1 MLSLRDILDSLG
13 PHSVGNDAAPLLD
26 HAEADET
33 HVLALLRKRDLATP
47 VIEAVAR
54 HDRWNKRQVV
64 RGAIVHHAKTP
75 RTLALRLLS
84 LLFWREQLRV
94 ASNIRLAMPLRV
106 AAESRLKERLPELE
120 LGEKI
125 SIAHSAPP
133 GLIPV
138 LAASNQARVVQSLLR
153 NPRMRE
159 QEVVTL
165 VQRETTSGS
174 VLRVVAQSERWV
186 VRPPITTGIV
196 CHRNTPVH
204 VALTLLGRMP
214 RRTLLALVNIDELRP
229 VIAIRARKILS
240 GEEIAPPR

>member
-1 MLSLRDILDSLG
+1 
-13 PHSVGNDAAPLLD
+13 
-26 HAEADET
+26 
-33 HVLALLRKRDLATP
+33 

-64 RGAIVHHAKTP
+64 RGAIVQHAKTP
-75 RTLALRLLS
+75 RTLAFRLLS

-106 AAESRLKERLPELE
+106 AAESRLKERLPKLE

-138 LAASNQARVVQSLLR
+138 LAASNEARVVQSLLR

-174 VLRVVAQSERWV
+174 VLRVVAQSDRWV

-204 VALTLLGRMP
+204 VALTLVGRMP
-214 RRTLLALVNIDELRP
+214 RRTLLALVNNDELRP
-229 VIAIRARKILS
+229 VIVIHARKILS
-240 GEEIAPPR
+240 GEEIAPRR

>member
-1 MLSLRDILDSLG
+1 MLIKEILDSLG
-13 PHSVGNDAAPLLD
+13 PHSAGNDAAALLD
-26 HAEADET
+26 HPEADEA
-33 HVLALLRKRDLATP
+33 HVLVLLRKRDLATP

-64 RGAIVHHAKTP
+64 RGAIVNHVKTP

-94 ASNIRLAMPLRV
+94 ASNIRIAMPLRV
-106 AAESRLKERLPELE
+106 AAESRLKERLPQLE
-120 LGEKI
+120 LGEKV

-133 GLIPV
+133 GLIPL
-138 LAASNQARVVQSLLR
+138 LAASNQARVVRSVLR

-159 QEVVTL
+159 QEVLTL
-165 VQRETTSGS
+165 VKRETTSGS

-186 VRPPITTGIV
+186 ARPPVTTGIV

-214 RRTLLALVNIDELRP
+214 RRTLMALVNNNELRP
-229 VIAIRARKILS
+229 VVAIRARKLLS
-240 GEEIAPPR
+240 GEEIALPR

>member
-1 MLSLRDILDSLG
+1 MNLREILDSLG
-13 PHSVGNDAAPLLD
+13 PHSAGSDAARLLD
-26 HAEADET
+26 HPEADEA
-33 HVLALLRKRDLATP
+33 HILALLRKRELATP

-54 HDRWNKRQVV
+54 HDRWNKRHVV
-64 RGAIVHHAKTP
+64 RCAIVYHMKTP

-94 ASNIRLAMPLRV
+94 AANIRLPMPLRV

-133 GLIPV
+133 GLIPA
-138 LAASNQARVVQSLLR
+138 LAACNHARVIQSLLR

-159 QEVVTL
+159 QEVLAL
-165 VQRETTSGS
+165 VKRDTTTRS

-186 VRPPITTGIV
+186 VRTPVRTGIV
-196 CHRNTPVH
+196 SHRNTPVH
-204 VALTLLGRMP
+204 VALTLVSRMTH
-214 RRTLLALVNIDELRP
+214 RTLHALIKNNELRP
-229 VIAIRARKILS
+229 VVAIRVRKILS
-240 GEEIAPPR
+240 GEEIASPR

>member
-1 MLSLRDILDSLG
+1 MLIKEILDSLG
-13 PHSVGNDAAPLLD
+13 PHSAGNDAAPLLD
-26 HAEADET
+26 HPEADEA
-33 HVLALLRKRDLATP
+33 HVLLLLRKRDLATP

-64 RGAIVHHAKTP
+64 RGAIVNHVKTP

-94 ASNIRLAMPLRV
+94 ASNIRIAMPLRV

-120 LGEKI
+120 LGEKV
-125 SIAHSAPP
+125 SIAHSAPL
-133 GLIPV
+133 GLIPL

-159 QEVVTL
+159 QEVLTL

-186 VRPPITTGIV
+186 VRPLVTTGIV

-214 RRTLLALVNIDELRP
+214 RRTLMALVNNNELRP
-229 VIAIRARKILS
+229 VVAIRARKLLS
-240 GEEIAPPR
+240 GEKIAPPR